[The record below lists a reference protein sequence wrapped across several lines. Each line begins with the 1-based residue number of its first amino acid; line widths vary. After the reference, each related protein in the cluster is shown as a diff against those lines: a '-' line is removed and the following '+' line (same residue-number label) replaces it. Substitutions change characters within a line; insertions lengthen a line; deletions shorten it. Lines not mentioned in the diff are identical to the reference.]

1 MMREFGSANR
11 MSFWPAASSSDAME
25 AAWPTHR
32 GETAWRVCVHPYL
45 FLRIVCFQE
54 QELGDHE
61 GRHHILDRT
70 GDEDDALLQQTREDV
85 VGALAPVGLLDHHG
99 DKGIHVDINGVA
111 HGSTC
116 LRPAAWDRRRE
127 SAVSL
132 ENRNAFGHA
141 LITDIAGNVG
151 DKPVL
156 SENSIRLGTRLTR
169 AACDRRSGR
178 RAGSAR
184 RCAAIGAYEP
194 LMDRGRSP
202 KRHK

>member
-25 AAWPTHR
+25 AAWPTHLSGDR
-32 GETAWRVCVHPYL
+32 RADKLHRVVDRKPGRHDAAWRVDVHRYL

-85 VGALAPVGLLDHHG
+85 VGALAPAGLLDHHG
-99 DKGIHVDINGVA
+99 DKGINVGINGVA

-116 LRPAAWDRRRE
+116 LRSAAW
-127 SAVSL
+127 
-132 ENRNAFGHA
+132 
-141 LITDIAGNVG
+141 
-151 DKPVL
+151 
-156 SENSIRLGTRLTR
+156 
-169 AACDRRSGR
+169 
-178 RAGSAR
+178 
-184 RCAAIGAYEP
+184 Y
-194 LMDRGRSP
+194 
-202 KRHK
+202 